1 VYLAWTCAVRGHAGT
16 EPAWIAEDPKICHGT
31 TIDHRDTLL
40 GSHGPGDLDWV
51 MSAIS
56 HISARYS
63 ARTWGMRPWRGS
75 TSVVA
80 LSSYAAGTWRSAVQR
95 ADAGTG
101 TGTTV
106 TTDSSLRKSA
116 GLVVNRGS
124 LFAAAMLAIIR
135 SATRPRGLRPMAIT
149 SAAIIP

>member
-1 VYLAWTCAVRGHAGT
+1 MDLRCQGSRRDRTSVDCGRPEDLPRNHFRSPRHAAG
-16 EPAWIAEDPKICHGT
+16 ILHG
-31 TIDHRDTLL
+31 L
-40 GSHGPGDLDWV
+40 GDLAWV

-56 HISARYS
+56 RISAGYS
-63 ARTWGMRPWRGS
+63 ARTWGIRLWRGF

-80 LSSYAAGTWRSAVQR
+80 LSSYAAGIRRSAVQR

-106 TTDSSLRKSA
+106 TTGSSPRKSA

-124 LFAAAMLAIIR
+124 LFAAAVLAIIR
-135 SATRPRGLRPMAIT
+135 SAARPRGLRPMAIT
-149 SAAIIP
+149 SAAIIPYCR